1 MVKKLVLMFI
11 SMESYL
17 PGSCSNSIFTI
28 RAVILIMFHL
38 LEVIMVPSE
47 CQIALSMGRH
57 DAFLDEMLTSGFALQ
72 SSKVHRTSAG
82 NLAGLVAD

>member
-1 MVKKLVLMFI
+1 
-11 SMESYL
+11 
-17 PGSCSNSIFTI
+17 
-28 RAVILIMFHL
+28 
-38 LEVIMVPSE
+38 MVPSE
-47 CQIALSMGRH
+47 CQIALSMGRR